1 MAIADPAAPVV
12 AHFVSSLQS
21 LSAPLPAIAGINLAR
36 FYRAHVQGAYYRSP
50 ERTAFVEAFSHQCA
64 CKKIAATVAVLENRT
79 PAEVAYNC
87 FSAQE
92 LVDQG
97 LSEDPALRLFETG
110 WSGGRPTYF
119 VREPLFL
126 LAAPAAMIRKWAAI
140 PAPELAQASTKEVQR

>member
-1 MAIADPAAPVV
+1 MAIADPAAPAV
-12 AHFVSSLQS
+12 AHSLSSLQS
-21 LSAPLPAIAGINLAR
+21 LSVSLPAIAGINLAR
-36 FYRAHVQGAYYRSP
+36 FYRAHVQGTNYRSP
-50 ERTAFVEAFSHQCA
+50 ECTAFVEAFSHQCA
-64 CKKIAATVAVLENRT
+64 CKKIAAAVAVLENRT
-79 PAEVAYNC
+79 PDEVADRIYNC

-126 LAAPAAMIRKWAAI
+126 LAAPAAIIRKWAAI
-140 PAPELAQASTKEVQR
+140 PAPEPKEVQR